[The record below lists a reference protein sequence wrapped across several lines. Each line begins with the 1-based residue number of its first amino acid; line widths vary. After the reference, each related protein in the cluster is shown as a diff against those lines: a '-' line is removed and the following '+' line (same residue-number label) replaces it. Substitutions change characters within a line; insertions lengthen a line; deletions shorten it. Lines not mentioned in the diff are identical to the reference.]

1 MTIVLE
7 ELTKRYDGYPVVN
20 NVSLEVSD
28 GEFFVLLG
36 SSGSGKTTILTMI
49 AGLTGVDRGRI
60 LLHGRDVTNLP
71 TQERRVGFVFQ
82 NYALFQHMTVA
93 DNVEFGLRV
102 RKAPAAERRRRRDEL
117 LELVG
122 LSGLGSRMP
131 RQLSGG
137 QQQRVALA
145 RALAHQPEVLL
156 LDEPLGALDAKI
168 RIELRRTLH
177 AIQRE
182 LGITTILV
190 THDQEEAFELADRLG
205 VMSFG
210 RLLEVGESQQLYQY
224 PQTEFVATFLGTAN
238 LLVGNAKQDSVQIG
252 PHRFPRLEES
262 LPLDETQRVQVLFRP
277 ENVVLAASAE
287 ELDCPSLGCGEVE
300 QITFGGSYERLRLRL
315 PPIVGV
321 RPISPPVSY
330 GGDALMV
337 EATRS
342 QDQVNKLPLQPGQ
355 SVWVGVNQIH
365 TLTHPGL
372 RLLILTD
379 GSSSARSALALAGSI
394 AKMAHAR
401 VTVLCSGLAG
411 SALNDHIQEVKE
423 QFGSGLAALDIQTTE
438 GLPELAV
445 MHEMERQPADLL
457 VMGHS
462 GQSSVALAERL
473 LQWSQPHL
481 LLVPKTQPAPTNA
494 LICVATGEP
503 GKEDVLFSGRLVRH
517 LGGAATLLAV
527 LPETQNNQESMVRAE
542 RFLAKGART
551 LEFLSVPS
559 KTAVRVGPVYD
570 EIQRELGAE
579 NYDLLVLGLPL
590 PNQEGKIVLTGLI
603 GQLVRSTTDRPLLL
617 VRSSRE
623 GRNITSFVGAG
634 GTKNH
639 INTVKESL

>member
-20 NVSLEVSD
+20 NVSLEVAD

-49 AGLTGVDRGRI
+49 AGLTGVDSGRI

-71 TQERRVGFVFQ
+71 AQERRVGFVFQ

-102 RKAPAAERRRRRDEL
+102 RRRPATERRRRRDEL

-122 LSGLGSRMP
+122 LAGLGNRLP

-177 AIQRE
+177 TIQRE

-210 RLLEVGESQQLYQY
+210 RLLEVGQSQQLYQV

-238 LLVGNAKQDSVQIG
+238 LLVGNAKQNTVQIG
-252 PHRFPRLEES
+252 PHQFPISRES
-262 LPLDETQRVQVLFRP
+262 WSGEETQRVQVLFRP
-277 ENVVLAASAE
+277 EDVVLAASAQ
-287 ELDCPSLGCGEVE
+287 ELHSPALGCGEVE
-300 QITFGGSYERLRLRL
+300 QVTFGGSYERLRLRL
-315 PPIVGV
+315 PPIAGV
-321 RPISPPVSY
+321 RPISPPVAY

-342 QDQVNKLPLQPGQ
+342 QDLANRLPLKPGQ
-355 SVWVGVNQIH
+355 SVWVGINQIH
-365 TLTHPGL
+365 ALTHPGL

-379 GSSSARSALALAGSI
+379 GSPLSRATLAFAGQI

-401 VTVLCSGLAG
+401 VTILCYGFAG
-411 SALNDHIQEVKE
+411 NALRNHVQEIKE
-423 QFGSGLAALDIQTTE
+423 QFGSGLAALEIRTSAASPD
-438 GLPELAV
+438 LAV
-445 MHEMERQPADLL
+445 LQEVEREPVDLM
-457 VMGHS
+457 VMGHD
-462 GQSSVALAERL
+462 GQRSVALAERL

-481 LLVPKTQPAPTNA
+481 LLVPKEQPVPTNA
-494 LICVATGEP
+494 LICVASGEP

-517 LGGAATLLAV
+517 LGASATLLAV
-527 LPETQNNQESMVRAE
+527 LSESQNNEQTRKRTE
-542 RFLAKGART
+542 RFLANGART
-551 LEFLSVPS
+551 LGVLDVPAQTS
-559 KTAVRVGPVYD
+559 LRVGPV
-570 EIQRELGAE
+570 
-579 NYDLLVLGLPL
+579 
-590 PNQEGKIVLTGLI
+590 
-603 GQLVRSTTDRPLLL
+603 
-617 VRSSRE
+617 
-623 GRNITSFVGAG
+623 
-634 GTKNH
+634 
-639 INTVKESL
+639 